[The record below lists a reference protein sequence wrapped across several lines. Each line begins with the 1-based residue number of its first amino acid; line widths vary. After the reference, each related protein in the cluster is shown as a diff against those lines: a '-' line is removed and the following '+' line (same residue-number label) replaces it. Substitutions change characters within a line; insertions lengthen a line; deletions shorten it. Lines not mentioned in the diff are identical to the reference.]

1 MAKWTRPVHSAL
13 FIVQTGD
20 RVQLLAHIY
29 ISACRRA
36 RYQTADYLLTLL
48 TYLLTYLSAQA
59 ESSVTM
65 SEKQFDELVEI
76 CLPAKLFRRSVGIA
90 FDVGMYLNGNKCPK

>member
-1 MAKWTRPVHSAL
+1 
-13 FIVQTGD
+13 
-20 RVQLLAHIY
+20 
-29 ISACRRA
+29 
-36 RYQTADYLLTLL
+36 
-48 TYLLTYLSAQA
+48 
-59 ESSVTM
+59 M